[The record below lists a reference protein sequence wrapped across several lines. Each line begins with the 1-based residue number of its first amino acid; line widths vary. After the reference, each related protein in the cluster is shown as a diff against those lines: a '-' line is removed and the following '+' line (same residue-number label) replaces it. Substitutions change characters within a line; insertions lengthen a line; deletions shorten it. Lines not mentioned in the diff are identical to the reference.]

1 LHFKKE
7 TFFKMSNPT
16 IRADVEELTQ
26 IDVEIKRNLDALRKL
41 REKKKTLEANIAA
54 FLNQKDIPGVKCNG
68 DIIMLQRKNKT
79 VTKSKKTRD
88 QALIDLLK
96 TTGISNPEEIA
107 KQIKTVGKESVTMET
122 IKINKK

>member
-1 LHFKKE
+1 
-7 TFFKMSNPT
+7 MSNST
-16 IRADVEELTQ
+16 IRAEVEELTQ
-26 IDVEIKRNLDALRKL
+26 INLEIKRNLEIIKKL
-41 REKKKTLEANIAA
+41 REKKKVLEANITA

-79 VTKSKKTRD
+79 VSKSKKTRD

-96 TTGISNPEEIA
+96 NSGVNNPEEVA

-122 IKINKK
+122 IKINKRDV

>member
-1 LHFKKE
+1 
-7 TFFKMSNPT
+7 MSNPT
-16 IRADVEELTQ
+16 IRAEVEELTQ
-26 IDVEIKRNLDALRKL
+26 IDSEIKRTLKILLKL
-41 REKKKTLEANIAA
+41 REKKKSLESSITA

>member
-1 LHFKKE
+1 
-7 TFFKMSNPT
+7 MSNPT

-41 REKKKTLEANIAA
+41 REKKKTLEANIAV